1 MSVIH
6 EIWLI
11 SGILEAVIG
20 TLEVFS
26 EGELRTSGLIVRVI
40 RIILGPFALLAR
52 LFDGIRNLEQ
62 TGDIL
67 WTEGGDREKVVK
79 KVVEEEVREEGEL
92 P

>member
-26 EGELRTSGLIVRVI
+26 EGQLRISGLIVKVI
-40 RIILGPFALLAR
+40 RVGLGPFALLAR
-52 LFDGIRNLEQ
+52 LFDGIGNLEQ

-67 WTEGGDREKVVK
+67 WQQNEDDSTKVTK
-79 KVVEEEVREEGEL
+79 IVEEPREEGEL